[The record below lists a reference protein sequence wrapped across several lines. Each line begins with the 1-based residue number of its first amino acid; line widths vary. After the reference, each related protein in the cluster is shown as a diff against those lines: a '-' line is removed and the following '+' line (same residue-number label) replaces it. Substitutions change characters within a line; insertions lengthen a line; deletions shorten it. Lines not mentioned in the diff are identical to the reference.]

1 MLLGRFCFMT
11 RNKYV
16 TFPDKTEN
24 ISLAK
29 ILHTPWSM
37 SRYSWVTAYIFTLFS
52 NEGKNC
58 HHCWRNDGTKW
69 AIWRC
74 RRPGYSFSVGNQRVL
89 LPVKSSVADKEAKF
103 VPWAFKWA
111 QHAQVVS
118 DCKRRFTPCFIL
130 KPEKTL
136 IEFCSCFRPEPDPD
150 PRMLL
155 QGGDLQDIKE
165 PNVVLAFGW

>member
-24 ISLAK
+24 ISSAK

-37 SRYSWVTAYIFTLFS
+37 SCYSWVTAYILTILSNKGKIVIIVEEMMALNEPYEDVEDQGIPFQLATSEFCYPWRVQLLTKKQNLCLGLS
-52 NEGKNC
+52 NEHSMPRLFRGNSPL
-58 HHCWRNDGTKW
+58 
-69 AIWRC
+69 A
-74 RRPGYSFSVGNQRVL
+74 SFW
-89 LPVKSSVADKEAKF
+89 KE
-103 VPWAFKWA
+103 
-111 QHAQVVS
+111 
-118 DCKRRFTPCFIL
+118 

-165 PNVVLAFGW
+165 PNVVLVFGW